1 MTGGFRGITPAYAGK
16 RCCPSHRRS
25 AHRDHPRICGE
36 KWQCE
41 WCGFTRWGSSPRLR
55 GKGQPCG
62 QRGEN
67 GRITPAFAGKRGPVP
82 RWSAQAGDHPR
93 VCGEKFCSS
102 LMRALWSGSP
112 PRMQGKAI
120 GVDLHHPEVGITPA
134 YAGKRQFYSPLPC
147 LRRDH
152 PRVCGEKWSPRPC
165 TGRQYR
171 TQRSTRAPHEQSQ
184 DPGRSPMP
192 RSPRAPDRTN
202 RRARQKA
209 PD

>member
-1 MTGGFRGITPAYAGK
+1 MYLGSPPRMRGK

-67 GRITPAFAGKRGPVP
+67 GRITPAFAGEKEGLCRDGLLKLGITP
-82 RWSAQAGDHPR
+82 AYAGK
-93 VCGEKFCSS
+93 KFCSS

-120 GVDLHHPEVGITPA
+120 GVDLHHPEVGITPRMR
-134 YAGKRQFYSPLPC
+134 GKRQFYSPLPC

-152 PRVCGEKWSPRPC
+152 PRVCGEKVVASAL
-165 TGRQYR
+165 YR
-171 TQRSTRAPHEQSQ
+171 SAISYTKEHSCPT
-184 DPGRSPMP
+184 
-192 RSPRAPDRTN
+192 
-202 RRARQKA
+202 
-209 PD
+209 

>member
-1 MTGGFRGITPAYAGK
+1 MPFAHSSHVFRITPAYAGK

-93 VCGEKFCSS
+93 VCGEKV
-102 LMRALWSGSP
+102 LLLLDA
-112 PRMQGKAI
+112 
-120 GVDLHHPEVGITPA
+120 GVVVGITPA
-134 YAGKRQFYSPLPC
+134 YAGKSDRRRPSPPGGW
-147 LRRDH
+147 DH
-152 PRVCGEKWSPRPC
+152 PRVCGEK
-165 TGRQYR
+165 TVL
-171 TQRSTRAPHEQSQ
+171 
-184 DPGRSPMP
+184 
-192 RSPRAPDRTN
+192 
-202 RRARQKA
+202 
-209 PD
+209 